1 MKNISK
7 NKIFVKAAF
16 IPHLKKWVFP
26 QPNHKAAK
34 EAYIKQM
41 AQEYY
46 DKGEI
51 TKRAYDALMRYEV
64 EITD

>member
-26 QPNHKAAK
+26 QPNHNIDTQSGKTKYAIIAR
-34 EAYIKQM
+34 IKR
-41 AQEYY
+41 
-46 DKGEI
+46 KP
-51 TKRAYDALMRYEV
+51 
-64 EITD
+64 